1 MPEQDQPSQSSLLGH
16 AILIVQRRWHI
27 AESLVAAFKALGART
42 FAIRDASAAQPLVD
56 APDLSAAVL
65 DGESG
70 ALCARLA
77 QRNIPFVLYT
87 GREEVSVECATAP
100 LIQKPTSANEVV
112 AKVKELLR

>member
-1 MPEQDQPSQSSLLGH
+1 VGYAKS
-16 AILIVQRRWHI
+16 
-27 AESLVAAFKALGART
+27 AAFKALGART
-42 FAIRDASAAQPLVD
+42 FPIRDASAAQPLVD

-70 ALCARLA
+70 PLCARLA

-87 GREEVSVECATAP
+87 GREEVPVECAAP